1 MLLAIALE
9 CVASA
14 RQSTAIEG
22 LLATRVLLHKLD
34 VALVFA
40 KTLTLLFGLAG
51 RA

>member
-1 MLLAIALE
+1 MLLAITLE

-14 RQSTAIEG
+14 REAAAIES
-22 LLATRVLLHKLD
+22 LLATRVLLHKLN

-40 KTLTLLFGLAG
+40 KTLTLLLGLAG